1 MLALAVVVIGG
12 RHAVRSFEVAAAED
26 IRSKLPQQE
35 GRLDLKVKP
44 RYLLSFADGSMA
56 EAAFFADGIHTE
68 GLPLFT
74 EPSFSRCGRIEMLT
88 IRLRD
93 SSITG
98 LRVRDMW
105 GEIPDCRYDW
115 AYALGKKRIRLTESG
130 VGRGRVEVTASA
142 LAEYLLA
149 KNPMLE
155 ALTIHLREGKFE
167 AEGTAR
173 FLAAMSFRVEGELE
187 VEDGRRLNV
196 VRAIVNVSG
205 RTMEPGAA
213 QAFVDRLN
221 PVVDETADLKLYGAL
236 IIRTLSLD
244 DDVLIAEGDMRIP
257 ARPASRSQTLPAN
270 VERLLT
276 PSPW

>member
-1 MLALAVVVIGG
+1 MEKWLLALAIVLIGG

-26 IRSKLPQQE
+26 IRSKLPQPE
-35 GRLDLKVKP
+35 GVLDLKVKP
-44 RYLLSFADGSMA
+44 RHLLSFADGSMA
-56 EAAFFADGIHTE
+56 EAAFFAEGIHTE

-74 EPSFSRCGRIEMLT
+74 EPTFSRAGHIETLR

-93 SSITG
+93 SCITG

-105 GEIPDCRYDW
+105 GEVPDCRYDW
-115 AYALGKKRIRLTESG
+115 KYALSKKRIRLTESG
-130 VGRGRVEVTASA
+130 VGRGRVEVSASA

-155 ALTIHLREGKFE
+155 SLTIRLRDGRFE
-167 AEGTAR
+167 AEGMAR
-173 FLAAMSFRVEGELE
+173 FLALMNFRVEGELE

-196 VRAIVNVSG
+196 VRASVTISG
-205 RTMEPGAA
+205 RQMEPAAA
-213 QAFVDRLN
+213 QAFVARLN

-236 IIRTLSLD
+236 IIRKLTLA

-257 ARPASRSQTLPAN
+257 VR
-270 VERLLT
+270 
-276 PSPW
+276 PSP

>member
-1 MLALAVVVIGG
+1 VEKWLLALAIVIIGG

-26 IRSKLPQQE
+26 IRSKLPE
-35 GRLDLKVKP
+35 PKGRLELKVKP

-56 EAAFFADGIHTE
+56 EAAFFAKGIHTE

-74 EPSFSRCGRIEMLT
+74 EPTFSRAGHIETLT

-115 AYALGKKRIRLTESG
+115 SYALTKKRIRLTESG
-130 VGRGRVEVTASA
+130 VGKGRVEVSGAA

-155 ALTIHLREGKFE
+155 SLTIRLRDGRFE

-173 FLAAMSFRVEGELE
+173 FLATMSFRVEGEME

-196 VRAIVNVSG
+196 VRASVTIGG
-205 RTMEPGAA
+205 RKLEPAAA
-213 QAFVDRLN
+213 QTFISRLN

-236 IIRTLSLD
+236 TICTLTLD
-244 DDVLIAEGDMRIP
+244 EDLLVAEGDMRIP
-257 ARPASRSQTLPAN
+257 VR
-270 VERLLT
+270 
-276 PSPW
+276 PSP